1 MTDRLT
7 RRQFL
12 AGAIAAG
19 AALHSPELLAA
30 SERRLK
36 SLTDRVKLGR
46 TGIKVSC
53 LGFGTGTKGWDHR
66 SNQTKLGIV
75 EFSRMIRHALD
86 SGINFFDVA
95 DLYGTHEYL
104 RSALK
109 RIPRED
115 YVIQTKIWYR
125 TSEGAQKTLDRS
137 LRELGTDY
145 IDSLLIHCVTEPTW
159 AADLGEIVGV
169 LSKAKEK
176 GIIRAHGISVHSL
189 NVLKGAVENPWVD
202 LVLARINHI
211 GAKMDAP
218 PAQVVPVLDRLHAAG
233 KTVVGIKILG
243 EGTIADQREESLR
256 YVTALPS
263 VDSIIIGFESSAQM
277 DDILAL
283 GRRVLRA

>member
-19 AALHSPELLAA
+19 AALHSPELLAGSA
-30 SERRLK
+30 RKLK

-46 TGIKVSC
+46 TGIKVSY
-53 LGFGTGTKGWDHR
+53 LGLGTGTKGWDHR

-115 YVIQTKIWYR
+115 YVIQTKIWHR

-145 IDSLLIHCVTEPTW
+145 IDSLLIHCVTEPGW
-159 AADLGEIVGV
+159 SADLGEMVGV

-176 GIIRAHGISVHSL
+176 GVIRAHGISVHSL
-189 NVLKGAVENPWVD
+189 DVLKGAVENPWVD
-202 LVLARINHI
+202 IVLARINHT

-218 PAQVVPVLDRLHAAG
+218 PAQVVPALEKLHAAG
-233 KTVVGIKILG
+233 KAVVGIKILG

-256 YVTALPS
+256 YVLGFPC
-263 VDSIIIGFESSAQM
+263 VDSIIIGFESPAQV
-277 DDILAL
+277 DDILKL
-283 GRRVLRA
+283 GGRLL